1 MSSLLE
7 QLNSELS
14 ALGEEA
20 GRSLVRVHNARGG
33 VGAGTVWHPS
43 GLVLTNAHVVRGRA
57 PRVTLSDGRSFPATV
72 AALDRER
79 DLAALVVEAQD
90 LPAIPIGDSRRLHP
104 GQLVLALGH
113 PFGVI
118 GAAALGVVLSVGRQW
133 AGVPH
138 ARVREG
144 PWRTWPAHDNEWVAV
159 SLPLR
164 PGNSGGPLID
174 TAGRIVGINTIM
186 LGPECGL
193 AVPVHVA
200 KAFLKEALD
209 PQRHV
214 A

>member
-7 QLNSELS
+7 QLNTELNTLVEQTS
-14 ALGEEA
+14 
-20 GRSLVRVHNARGG
+20 RSLVRVHNARGG
-33 VGAGTVWHPS
+33 VGAGTVWHPN
-43 GLVLTNAHVVRGRA
+43 GLVITNAHVVRSRS
-57 PRVTLSDGRSFPATV
+57 PRVTLSDGRTLPATV

-79 DLAALVVEAQD
+79 DLAALVVEARD
-90 LPAIPIGDSRRLHP
+90 LPAIPLGDSRHLQP

-118 GAAALGVVLSVGRQW
+118 GAVTMGVVLGVGRQW
-133 AGVPH
+133 AGAPRF
-138 ARVREG
+138 AQRSRGLSSLAEQ
-144 PWRTWPAHDNEWVAV
+144 EWVAV

-186 LGPECGL
+186 VGPEFGL
-193 AVPVHVA
+193 AVPIHVA

-209 PQRHV
+209 AQKQV